1 MSCSMSSDLTTSKR
15 LSDVVPH
22 GPRVLSSRDLVQHL
36 NSTEA
41 WWIRQR
47 PRMVKAGLLVKAG
60 RRFIGDLAKI
70 QAAIADPAFW
80 ADEPEAA
87 PARGEPEPEVAPS
100 REPE

>member
-1 MSCSMSSDLTTSKR
+1 MSSDSTTSKR
-15 LSDVVPH
+15 LLDVVPH
-22 GPRVLSSRDLVQHL
+22 GPRVLTPRDLVQHL
-36 NSTEA
+36 CSTEA

-47 PRMVKAGLLVKAG
+47 QRMIRAGLLTKAG

-80 ADEPEAA
+80 ADEPKAA